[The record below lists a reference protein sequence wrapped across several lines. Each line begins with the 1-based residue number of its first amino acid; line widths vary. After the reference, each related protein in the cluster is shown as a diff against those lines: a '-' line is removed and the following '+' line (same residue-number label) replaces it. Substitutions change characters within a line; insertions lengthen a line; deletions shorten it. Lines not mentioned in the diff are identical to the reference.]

1 MSTNTTNFTMTCE
14 EDSENLA
21 CIDNIK
27 VLSFF
32 AILLEIFYSILL
44 ALTIRNWYSIEKR
57 NFVGKRM
64 RLAQF

>member
-1 MSTNTTNFTMTCE
+1 MSTNTTNFTITCE
-14 EDSENLA
+14 EDSGNLA